1 MRFLGID
8 IGGTNIKCVTLSTEG
23 EDTTVVDLG
32 STPTPSHAGP
42 VGVREAVVAL
52 IERHR
57 AAVGPVQAVGL
68 TVPGTVDVDAGTT
81 GVVPNIPGDWAG
93 FEMAGPIA
101 RAVGLPVALIN
112 DARAFSI
119 AEATAGA
126 ARGLSTVVCVT
137 LGTGIG
143 GGVVIGGELHS
154 GHTGLAGE
162 IGHQTVD
169 ASADAPLC
177 GCGGRGCLEALAS
190 ADALCALAGQ
200 PDVAAVFAAAR
211 AGDPRAVAAV
221 EHEVRY
227 LAIGLANAYMLLC
240 PDAFVIGGGIAQAG
254 EQLRAPLLAE
264 LRRRL
269 VFHAPEAIQVRLAEL
284 GPKAGAIGAALW
296 ARTRLSG
303 QAIGLARSAPSRI
316 THQPDARISPPA
328 RCEAVPPPA

>member
-1 MRFLGID
+1 PL
-8 IGGTNIKCVTLSTEG
+8 L
-23 EDTTVVDLG
+23 VDLG
-32 STPTPSHAGP
+32 STATPSDAGP
-42 VGVREAVVAL
+42 VGVREAVIAL

-57 AAVGPVQAVGL
+57 VTAGPFRAVGL

-93 FEMAGPIA
+93 FEVAGPIA
-101 RAVGLPVALIN
+101 RAVGLSVALIN

-126 ARGLSTVVCVT
+126 ARGLSTVVCLT

-143 GGVVIGGELHS
+143 GGVVVGGELHRGS
-154 GHTGLAGE
+154 NGLAGE

-169 ASADAPLC
+169 PSPDAPWC
-177 GCGGRGCLEALAS
+177 GCGGRGCLEALAR
-190 ADALCALAGQ
+190 ADVLCERAGQ
-200 PDVAAVFAAAR
+200 PDVEAVFAAAQ
-211 AGDPRAVAAV
+211 AGDPRAAAAV

-227 LAIGLANAYMLLC
+227 LAIGMANAYMLLC

-254 EQLRAPLLAE
+254 EQLRVPLLAE

-269 VFHAPEAIQVRLAEL
+269 ALHAPDAVQIRLAEL

-296 ARTRLSG
+296 AR
-303 QAIGLARSAPSRI
+303 SR
-316 THQPDARISPPA
+316 TGG
-328 RCEAVPPPA
+328 